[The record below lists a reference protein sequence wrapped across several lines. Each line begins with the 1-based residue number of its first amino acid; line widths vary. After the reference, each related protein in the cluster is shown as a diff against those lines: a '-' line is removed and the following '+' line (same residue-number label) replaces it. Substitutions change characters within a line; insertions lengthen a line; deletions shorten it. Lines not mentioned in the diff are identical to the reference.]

1 MNAQFSPS
9 IEEELSPTLVAKGPG
24 AALAGYTVRRLTPA
38 ECARLQ
44 GFADWWCAALGVE
57 NPSEEEIDR
66 WTDVFETYR
75 KLTAPDKKPKSRKQ
89 VIKWIKAPYAD
100 AAEYKMWGNGVALP
114 CVYFVLSGIVWAA
127 EIE

>member
-1 MNAQFSPS
+1 M
-9 IEEELSPTLVAKGPG
+9 
-24 AALAGYTVRRLTPA
+24 
-38 ECARLQ
+38 
-44 GFADWWCAALGVE
+44 
-57 NPSEEEIDR
+57 
-66 WTDVFETYR
+66 FETYR

-127 EIE
+127 EKE